1 MRKKKMLKNK
11 NKSTSKDF
19 ILNVSLGSGKRE
31 GKDLTVPEKKQTKL
45 AASHLTETVFDRT
58 YFIR

>member
-11 NKSTSKDF
+11 KKLTSKDF
-19 ILNVSLGSGKRE
+19 IFSVPAGSGKRE
-31 GKDLTVPEKKQTKL
+31 ERYLTMPEKTQTNL
-45 AASHLTETVFDRT
+45 AAFHLTETVFDRT

>member
-1 MRKKKMLKNK
+1 MLKNK

-31 GKDLTVPEKKQTKL
+31 GKDLTVPEKKKTKL

>member
-19 ILNVSLGSGKRE
+19 MFSVSLGRGKRE
-31 GKDLTVPEKKQTKL
+31 ERDLTVPEKKTTNL
-45 AASHLTETVFDRT
+45 AASHLTETDFDRT